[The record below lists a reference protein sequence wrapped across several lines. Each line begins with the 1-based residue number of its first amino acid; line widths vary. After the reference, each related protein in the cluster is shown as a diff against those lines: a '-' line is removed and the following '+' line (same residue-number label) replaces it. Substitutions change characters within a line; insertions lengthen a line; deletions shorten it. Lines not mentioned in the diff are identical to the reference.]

1 MYSCSSSWPSYAVLA
16 AALDV
21 TFRNLMGVSAYLCSK
36 LALLRVSNHL
46 ATNIVRL
53 TALTVSR
60 WKLSIGSISFL
71 CAAPVALSL
80 DYLGLDL
87 LGSTAILEVSRQGVH
102 AKSSSAYSTRL
113 PLPNHD
119 LLDFLSIFFGQS
131 EDKVVRPPR

>member
-21 TFRNLMGVSAYLCSK
+21 TFRNLMGVSSHLCSQ
-36 LALLRVSNHL
+36 LALLRVSNYL

-53 TALTVSR
+53 TALTVSC
-60 WKLSIGSISFL
+60 WTHSIFL
-71 CAAPVALSL
+71 CAAPGALSL

-87 LGSTAILEVSRQGVH
+87 LGNTAILEVSRQGVH
-102 AKSSSAYSTRL
+102 AKSSSAYSTHL